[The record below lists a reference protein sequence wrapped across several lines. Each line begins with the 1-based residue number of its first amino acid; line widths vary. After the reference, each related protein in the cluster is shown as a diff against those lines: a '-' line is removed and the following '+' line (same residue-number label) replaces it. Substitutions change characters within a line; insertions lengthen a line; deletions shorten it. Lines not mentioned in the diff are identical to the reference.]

1 MKISRSLAYMQRQQV
16 NARAMIVMAA
26 TKTAAEME
34 LSPLRGV
41 PFVNP
46 DLSPRIAHALTDSA
60 SAPKRTSAASLSPRM
75 MTSSIMMFYS
85 VGVLRTRKLIIPL
98 VWSQLEVSQEMDC
111 WIKVLYSVATSFLLL
126 HTLAS
131 I

>member
-1 MKISRSLAYMQRQQV
+1 
-16 NARAMIVMAA
+16 MIVMAA